1 MAGEP
6 AKVRGTSVEHKKGAD
21 RQGEEQVMEMR
32 MSKRINSKKWAL
44 IFLLTVLTLV
54 GIPATAKEAQAANK
68 VTVTFLSFN
77 GKTNAE
83 FQSLS
88 RTVEAGSVLTLPNLP
103 AAQNHRAMGWSY
115 AKRSVT
121 ANFSQGQPIVVNQNL
136 TLYSAYQKLYPCELA
151 FTSNKGKSKSKI
163 FTSLNLYGN
172 PGDVVSLPQPPYVK
186 GYKAIGWT
194 TKKGKMDPLYLAG
207 DSFTITKK
215 LQYIYGVYVKEGQ
228 ELVTFYVHKLGGEVM
243 GTAHLV
249 KGGYVKLPAL
259 RNTAKW
265 AMLGYSDQPMQTS
278 NPKYL
283 PGEKFRIYE
292 DTHYYVV
299 ASKRSKESNLSASQ
313 VSGNL
318 NAARQKFQR
327 VIFVGDS
334 RIWRMQLTLQT
345 QFGASSMD
353 GVSFIAAGSQGLDWL
368 QNQGYSLLIN
378 EINTWNMGG
387 TGRTAVIFNLGIN
400 DLSNIDNYVAYMK
413 ALEPTLKSKNC
424 QLYYM
429 SLNPANSKVLRQNG
443 AYARDE
449 AVVRAFNSQLK
460 NSLPGYGYIDTY
472 SYLMN
477 NGFSYDGGSYDG
489 NVYTDSGVDDGL
501 HYSTRT
507 YKRIYDFA
515 LNYIA
520 SH

>member
-1 MAGEP
+1 MRTR
-6 AKVRGTSVEHKKGAD
+6 KSIHLKKG
-21 RQGEEQVMEMR
+21 
-32 MSKRINSKKWAL
+32 
-44 IFLLTVLTLV
+44 FLVFWLVVLTVLC
-54 GIPATAKEAQAANK
+54 IPATARKVQAANK

-88 RTVEAGSVLTLPNLP
+88 RTVDAGSVITLPNLP

-136 TLYSAYQKLYPCELA
+136 TLYSAYQKIYPCELT
-151 FTSNKGKSKSKI
+151 FTSNKGNSKSKI
-163 FTSLNLYGN
+163 FTSLNIYGN
-172 PGDVVSLPQPPYVK
+172 AGDVVTLPQPPYVK

-215 LQYIYGVYVKEGQ
+215 QQYIYGVYIKEGQ

-299 ASKRSKESNLSASQ
+299 ACKRSKESDLSATQ

-318 NAARQKFQR
+318 KLARQKFNH

-353 GVSFIAAGSQGLDWL
+353 GVSFIAEGSKGLEWL
-368 QNQGYSLLIN
+368 QTQGYSLLIN
-378 EINTWNMGG
+378 EINTWNSGG
-387 TGRTAVIFNLGIN
+387 TGKTAVVFNLGIN
-400 DLSNIDNYVAYMK
+400 DLYNISNYVSYMK
-413 ALEPTLKSKNC
+413 ALEPVLKGKNC

-429 SLNPANSKVLRQNG
+429 SLNPANSKVLKQNG
-443 AYARDE
+443 AFAREE
-449 AVVRAFNSQLK
+449 AEVRAFNNQIRS
-460 NSLPGYGYIDTY
+460 SLPGYGYIDTY

-477 NGFSYDGGSYDG
+477 NGFSYDAGSYDG

-507 YKRIYDFA
+507 YKRIYDYA